1 MVEFK
6 KPTPELIQYIA
17 DNMRQADIDEVT
29 AASNVTPLQAIE
41 GGVEVSSFSSVAV
54 IDGDV
59 VAIMGVVKNSTLTD
73 NGIPWLLGTDN
84 IVKHRREFL
93 DASPSVLEA
102 MTDVCPNLVN
112 HVYVKNTVS
121 IRWLKWL
128 GFKIEEAKPFG
139 VNGELFHKFTI
150 GDSHV

>member
-6 KPTPELIQYIA
+6 KPTQEMIQFIA
-17 DNMRQADIDEVT
+17 DNMRQDDVDEVL
-29 AASNVTPLQAIE
+29 AASNLTPFDAITKGIE
-41 GGVEVSSFSSVAV
+41 LSDMTSVAV
-54 IDGDV
+54 INGDI
-59 VAIMGVVKNSTLTD
+59 VAVMGVVKTSVLGC
-73 NGIPWLLGTDN
+73 NGVPWLLGTTH
-84 IVKHRREFL
+84 VSKHYREFL
-93 DASPSVLEA
+93 GSSRSVLNA
-102 MTDVCPNLVN
+102 MINVCPNLVN

-150 GDSHV
+150 GIP